1 MPLHPTRRQLMQGAG
16 LLAGALF
23 AGSARAASPLL
34 RVQSRQ
40 IVVLG
45 RAATVYGITGP
56 GGGHGIIGREGERF
70 AGEILN
76 ETDEGLTLHFH
87 GQIRAPFEADRARP
101 GGGALAPGL
110 ADSVDFP
117 LTPGTHWMHAHSLSE
132 QLLLA
137 APMVGR
143 EARAPQMAEAV
154 VMLHDFSFTPPAELL
169 EALGGT
175 DAHGA
180 MAMGGAGMDHAAM
193 GHGAGDGGGQGMAA
207 MSAGMTH
214 ANDIAYDAF
223 LANDRT
229 LADPEVIGVEPGRE
243 IRLRIINGA
252 TATGFWIRTGQ
263 LAAQVVA
270 VDGNP
275 CLPVTGTDFAL
286 AQGQR
291 IDLIL
296 SIPREGGA
304 FPVFAQVE
312 DSARRTGVILAT
324 PGAPVARQ
332 PDEAEAKAGFLD
344 LSLDQALAAAAPLAP
359 APAAVQHHLILG
371 QDAGYVWTINGQR
384 HGAHTPLTAAPGQ
397 RVELMFMNP
406 SMMMHPMHLHGH
418 HFQVVE
424 INGWRFQG
432 PLRDTVIVPPMAMV
446 TVALDAVPG
455 QWLLHCHHLYHM
467 ATGMMTE
474 LHVA

>member
-1 MPLHPTRRQLMQGAG
+1 MPLHPTRRQIMQGAG
-16 LLAGALF
+16 VLAGALL
-23 AGSARAASPLL
+23 AGPMRASSPLL

-40 IVVLG
+40 IEVLR

-56 GGGHGIIGREGERF
+56 GGGHGIIGRGGERF

-76 ETDEGLTLHFH
+76 ETDEGLALHFH
-87 GQIRAPFEADRARP
+87 GQVRAPIEADRARP
-101 GGGALAPGL
+101 GGGLLEPGR
-110 ADSVDFP
+110 ADTVDFP
-117 LTPGTHWMHAHSLSE
+117 LTPGTHWMHSHSLSE

-143 EARAPQMAEAV
+143 EAGAPQMAEAV

-180 MAMGGAGMDHAAM
+180 MAMGGTGTDHAAM
-193 GHGAGDGGGQGMAA
+193 GHDMAA
-207 MSAGMTH
+207 MGAGMTH

-229 LADPEVIGVEPGRE
+229 LADPEIIAVEPGEE

-275 CLPVTGTDFAL
+275 CLPVTGADFPL

-304 FPVFAQVE
+304 FAVFAQVE
-312 DSARRTGVILAT
+312 DSLRRTGVILASA
-324 PGAPVARQ
+324 GASVARL
-332 PDEAEAKAGFLD
+332 PDEAEAKVGFLD
-344 LSLDQALAAAAPLAP
+344 LTLDQALAAAAPLAP
-359 APAAVQHHLILG
+359 ATGAVQHHLMLG

-384 HGAHTPLTAAPGQ
+384 HGAHVPLTARAGQ

-432 PLRDTVIVPPMAMV
+432 PMRDTVIVPPMAMV
-446 TVALDAVPG
+446 TVAFDAAPG